1 MVAIDDA
8 VTVGWRF
15 TGLARRVP
23 SVMRAVAWAAAAS
36 IT

>member
-8 VTVGWRF
+8 VTVGWRLM
-15 TGLARRVP
+15 GLASSVP
-23 SVMRAVAWAAAAS
+23 SVMRSVACAAAAS